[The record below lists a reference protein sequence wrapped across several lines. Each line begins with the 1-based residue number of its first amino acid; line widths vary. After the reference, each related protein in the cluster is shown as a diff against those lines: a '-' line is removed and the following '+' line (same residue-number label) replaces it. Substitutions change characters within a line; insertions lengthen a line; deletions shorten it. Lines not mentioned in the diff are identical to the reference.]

1 MIFSSRISE
10 SVVIELGTL
19 CEKYRSDLKTSIRE
33 RVIFSGTLSGK
44 PIVLQGNYLIP
55 NILFDKLIFN
65 EIFPLENHGM
75 EDKKVFQLCKEGVK
89 VKEMCLI

>member
-1 MIFSSRISE
+1 MITDFHENMQNI
-10 SVVIELGTL
+10 
-19 CEKYRSDLKTSIRE
+19 
-33 RVIFSGTLSGK
+33 
-44 PIVLQGNYLIP
+44 
-55 NILFDKLIFN
+55 ILFDKLIFT

>member
-1 MIFSSRISE
+1 MAK
-10 SVVIELGTL
+10 
-19 CEKYRSDLKTSIRE
+19 EK
-33 RVIFSGTLSGK
+33 
-44 PIVLQGNYLIP
+44 NLITDFHENMP
-55 NILFDKLIFN
+55 NIILFDKLIFT